1 MQVPTPSLSVPFKRA
16 VLAAVIA
23 TIGCGAW
30 AAEDGASPYYI
41 GASQAVIH
49 DSNVYRVPDAQR
61 IPDYYSS
68 TGVLAGLDQ
77 MISRQ
82 RVYASANVNYN
93 KFHNEDALDNTS
105 YALKAGWDWA
115 TIEKLS
121 GTFSGTANRSLAS
134 RDGNANIPVSKRNIA
149 NTDQLA
155 ASIRWG
161 GEGLLTLEGNYGHSR
176 VRYSAPEYITEK
188 SSGDTA
194 SAGIFYRLGPTVR
207 LGLAGRFTHTEA
219 PYAIPTVAAPTG
231 PDDYQAEKSNGR
243 NVDLTVDWR
252 YSTQTNVNARLSW
265 TRQTFSGVQERN
277 FSGLTGAIYANYAPT
292 GKLTFNASFVRDA
305 GINPTFF
312 NVVGT
317 PSTAPNIGLSENS
330 EVVNTTGIGV
340 RYAATA
346 KITANAKYQY
356 RHAKVVN
363 TVGVAGATTTS
374 EETDNLRIASLGVT
388 YDISRAWQLSC
399 DVAHEKRDIS
409 GASGF
414 TFSANMAGCAV
425 QFVYR

>member
-219 PYAIPTVAAPTG
+219 PYAIPIV
-231 PDDYQAEKSNGR
+231 
-243 NVDLTVDWR
+243 V
-252 YSTQTNVNARLSW
+252 
-265 TRQTFSGVQERN
+265 
-277 FSGLTGAIYANYAPT
+277 APT

-330 EVVNTTGIGV
+330 EVVNTSGIGV

>member
-1 MQVPTPSLSVPFKRA
+1 MQVLTPRSSVPFKRPL
-16 VLAAVIA
+16 LAAAIA
-23 TIGCGAW
+23 TIGCSAW

-41 GASQAVIH
+41 GVSQAVMH

-61 IPDYYSS
+61 IADYYSS
-68 TGVLAGLDQ
+68 TGLLAGLDQ
-77 MISRQ
+77 TISRQ

-93 KFHNEDALDNTS
+93 KFRNEDALNNTS
-105 YALKAGWDWA
+105 YAVKAGWDWA

-121 GTFSGTANRSLAS
+121 GTFSGSANRSLAS
-134 RDGNANIPVSKRNIA
+134 QDGNASIPVTKRNIA

-161 GEGLLTLEGNYGHSR
+161 GEGLLTLEGNYQHSR
-176 VRYSAPEYITEK
+176 VRYSAPEYISEE
-188 SSGDTA
+188 SSGDTG
-194 SAGIFYRLGPTVR
+194 SAGIFYRVGPTLR
-207 LGLAGRFTHTEA
+207 IGLAGRYTHTEA
-219 PYAIPTVAAPTG
+219 PYAIATVAVPTG
-231 PDDYQAEKSNGR
+231 PGDYQAEKSNGR
-243 NVDLTVDWR
+243 NVDLTADWR
-252 YSTQTNVNARLSW
+252 YSEQTNVNARLSW
-265 TRQTFSGVQERN
+265 TRQTFSGIQERN

-312 NVVGT
+312 NVVGA

-330 EVVNTTGIGV
+330 EVVNTAGIGV

-356 RHAKVVN
+356 RHAKIAN

-374 EETDNLRIASLGVT
+374 EESDNLRIASLGIT
-388 YDISRAWQLSC
+388 YDITRAWQVSC
-399 DVAHEKRDIS
+399 DIAHETRDIS
-409 GASGF
+409 GTSGF
-414 TFSANMAGCAV
+414 SYSANVGGCAV